1 MLRPIFLFVLVG
13 WDLLDA
19 TRGYTGFASCFFR
32 DADLATLHLQVRLI
46 FISLY
51 MLNSRFNARNVTTLL
66 MILVVGM
73 FAKLWQS
80 FLGRIAD
87 DDVVVRWIFSHLVE
101 LARLA
106 V

>member
-19 TRGYTGFASCFFR
+19 TRGNTGFAGCFFR
-32 DADLATLHLQVRLI
+32 DADLATLHLQVR
-46 FISLY
+46 FVFVSLY
-51 MLNSRFNARNVTTLL
+51 MLNSCFHVRNVTTLL
-66 MILVVGM
+66 MFLLVGM
-73 FAKLWQS
+73 CAKLGQL

-87 DDVVVRWIFSHLVE
+87 DDVVVRWILPHLVE
-101 LARLA
+101 LAHLA